1 MTSVSDEAAGDDA
14 AFTETAG
21 AGVAALVDPAV
32 AGITRLSALE
42 TVRARIALAIELGL
56 LARGDR
62 LPTYHQV
69 ADALGVSDITARRAL
84 ESLADDGLLARRRGR
99 AGGTFVA
106 ERTAAST
113 VDAVGAYL
121 GDAATVHELIDRRT
135 LLECAVVHHAA
146 LVIGDDELAELDRHV
161 ERAARAGDWSEY
173 HSADEALHLAIARAS
188 GLAWALPHYSATLYA
203 LYEYFLP
210 YPVAYLHRVNADH
223 AEVVD
228 ALRRHDPVAAVAI
241 MEAHVQALH
250 RSMFVGLSAPRGDG
264 SPTPLAPDAH

>member
-1 MTSVSDEAAGDDA
+1 MTSGTDDSGAGG
-14 AFTETAG
+14 TAG
-21 AGVAALVDPAV
+21 ATVAALVDPAV

-56 LARGDR
+56 LARGER
-62 LPTYHQV
+62 LPNYRQL
-69 ADALGVSDITARRAL
+69 AEALGVSDITARRAL

-106 ERTAAST
+106 DRSAASA
-113 VDAVGAYL
+113 VSAVGAYL
-121 GDAATVHELIDRRT
+121 DDAAKVHELIDRRT

-146 LVIGDDELAELDRHV
+146 LVISDAQLAELDRYV
-161 ERAARAGDWSEY
+161 EQAARAEDWSGY

-188 GLAWALPHYSATLYA
+188 GLPWALPHYSTTLYA

-210 YPVAYLHRVNADH
+210 YPVAYLHRVNAEH
-223 AEVVD
+223 MEVVD

-241 MEAHVQALH
+241 MEAHVQTLH
-250 RSMFVGLSAPRGDG
+250 RSMFMGIAAASEDAAP
-264 SPTPLAPDAH
+264 TAAPDADS